1 MWVGLVVG
9 GAGGG
14 WVGVGAGFLAGDGFL
29 GWGEG
34 SLFGGVC
41 LVELWWLWCGGRI
54 GLGRGGRRK
63 RASPEG
69 MDSPVMVQ
77 LRDMLVVAFC
87 FCLFSYFY
95 FLIII

>member
-1 MWVGLVVG
+1 MDSDGGFVGEMGVWAG
-9 GAGGG
+9 ERGAC
-14 WVGVGAGFLAGDGFL
+14 
-29 GWGEG
+29 
-34 SLFGGVC
+34 FGGMCV
-41 LVELWWLWCGGRI
+41 VELWWLWCGGRI

-69 MDSPVMVQ
+69 TDSPVMVQ
-77 LRDMLVVAFC
+77 LCNTLVVAFC